1 MLRVGVVLNV
11 FFSYYLILHF
21 NLHYIRERM
30 LKYPEKAM
38 SNLERLVDSPM
49 DGTQTA
55 NR

>member
-11 FFSYYLILHF
+11 FFSYYLILHV
-21 NLHYIRERM
+21 NLPYIRERM

-38 SNLERLVDSPM
+38 SNLERLVDSPV